1 MKKILLIMMMLV
13 PLTMMAHEGHGISGN
28 DLIHLMVSHSYMTIL
43 IALGLVSLVI
53 YRFRIREK
61 K

>member
-1 MKKILLIMMMLV
+1 MMMLV